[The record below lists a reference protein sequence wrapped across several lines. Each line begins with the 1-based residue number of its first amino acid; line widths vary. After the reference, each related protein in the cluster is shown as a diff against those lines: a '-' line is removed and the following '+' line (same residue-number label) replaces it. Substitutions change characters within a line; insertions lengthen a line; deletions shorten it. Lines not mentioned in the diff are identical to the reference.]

1 MNKFADNIDTRPLQN
16 LLHDES
22 KEKFKNMLSTEVSC
36 ENYAK
41 CKAITNKIDMLLQGI
56 EKDTAYSSTFN
67 VKFNHESFKELVN
80 MGDKIIPYLFYLGV
94 QRGFSWTIMLLLNSI
109 TNENPIKKEHV
120 GKYYHSV
127 SDWLIWFTNS
137 KYCNSNVYFDLI

>member
-1 MNKFADNIDTRPLQN
+1 
-16 LLHDES
+16 
-22 KEKFKNMLSTEVSC
+22 MLSKEVSC

-41 CKAITNKIDMLLQGI
+41 CKAITNKIDMLLRNI
-56 EKDTAYSSTFN
+56 EEDTSYLSTFHIK
-67 VKFNHESFKELVN
+67 VNHESFKALVS

-94 QRGFSWTIMLLLNSI
+94 QRGFSWTIMLLLGSI
-109 TNENPIKKEHV
+109 TNENPIKKEHA